1 MSGMAGVSGD
11 RSQPRPLQIGL
22 FLPSVAGF
30 MDGATARWSDLLAM
44 AEHAAAVGFDALWLA
59 DHFWFLGGEIR
70 AEALKGLG
78 LPVPATSE
86 QAAPLGAWEA
96 WSLLAALAA
105 AVPRVDLGTIVTC
118 TGYRQPVLLAKMADT
133 VEEIS
138 GGRLILGLGAG
149 DSAFE
154 HRAYGYPFDHR
165 VSRFEEAL
173 TIIRTLLREGQCD
186 FAGTY
191 YQVRDCELRPRG
203 PRRQGPPILIGT
215 LATGRRMLRL
225 VVEQADLWNG
235 WLAAGRS
242 LPDVLPPVLAAV
254 DRACAEHGVI
264 PPRCCA
270 RSRCASPSWSRQRR
284 GLTPPVAPR
293 TRGPSPS
300 AVRPK
305 RSPTCWV
312 PSPGWGSRPSRSS
325 WSRTRALASR
335 RSRRCSRSSIASTP
349 RHHVVDAGGP
359 HQWPTPPPPAVG
371 SDRQAIGE
379 QELGECLGRRHH
391 GVVAGRDLPPGPG

>member
-1 MSGMAGVSGD
+1 VSGMAGVPRD
-11 RSQPRPLQIGL
+11 CSQPRPLQIGL

-59 DHFWFLGGEIR
+59 DHFWFRGGEIR
-70 AEALKGLG
+70 ADILKGLG
-78 LPVPATSE
+78 LPVQPTTE
-86 QAAPLGAWEA
+86 QDAPLGAWEA

-105 AVPRVDLGTIVTC
+105 AVPRVNLGTIVTC
-118 TGYRQPVLLAKMADT
+118 TSYRHPALLAKMADT

-154 HRAYGYPFDHR
+154 HRAYGYAFDHR

-225 VVEQADLWNG
+225 AVEQADLWNG

-254 DRACAEHGVI
+254 DRACAEHGRDPATLLRSVAVRVTVLEQAESSI
-264 PPRCCA
+264 DPTRGSADPGAVAIRGSA
-270 RSRCASPSWSRQRR
+270 EEIADVLGAFVRMGISSMQVVLVPNTRAGIEAFAPVLALLDRSRTASPR
-284 GLTPPVAPR
+284 G
-293 TRGPSPS
+293 
-300 AVRPK
+300 
-305 RSPTCWV
+305 
-312 PSPGWGSRPSRSS
+312 
-325 WSRTRALASR
+325 
-335 RSRRCSRSSIASTP
+335 
-349 RHHVVDAGGP
+349 
-359 HQWPTPPPPAVG
+359 
-371 SDRQAIGE
+371 
-379 QELGECLGRRHH
+379 
-391 GVVAGRDLPPGPG
+391 